1 MVVSAFLYLYL
12 LYFHLIYC
20 RNTVI
25 FLKPG
30 VSHTKSVIIFHGASA
45 ILQTVELK
53 LKMMIRFCSAGFS
66 PVILNYFST
75 TLCMVLISSFST
87 VQAGV
92 GLITD
97 SREAEFLCVV
107 QHQGLVKRP

>member
-12 LYFHLIYC
+12 LDFHLIYC
-20 RNTVI
+20 RKTVI

-53 LKMMIRFCSAGFS
+53 LKMMIKFCSAGFF
-66 PVILNYFST
+66 PDHFELLFH
-75 TLCMVLISSFST
+75 SF
-87 VQAGV
+87 VHGFDFQ
-92 GLITD
+92 
-97 SREAEFLCVV
+97 F
-107 QHQGLVKRP
+107 